1 MNGAR
6 MRLVIAA
13 ALFAAWLGWL
23 AYLAA
28 TTTRPVVLSRP
39 QFLVSTL
46 DVVAD
51 VRAADAEPAADV
63 IVRKVHWPL
72 QDRQGLVDKEIHVV
86 NLADCIGWAGPGSY
100 ILPLVRDGDA
110 YRVAAIPPS
119 PGYNA
124 LNDQA
129 AVRVYPATEEA
140 LHQLDEIRKPDQ
152 R

>member
-6 MRLVIAA
+6 VRLVIAA

-46 DVVAD
+46 DVIAD
-51 VRAADAEPAADV
+51 VHAADHEPATDV
-63 IVRKVHWPL
+63 IIRKVQWPVQGG
-72 QDRQGLVDKEIHVV
+72 QDLVDKKIHVT
-86 NLADCIGWAGPGSY
+86 NLAGCAGWTGPGSY

-124 LNDQA
+124 LNDEA
-129 AVRVYPATEEA
+129 PVRIYPATEEA